1 MVYCPTNDALV
12 QVTDRLSP
20 VGLCCMLDSVT
31 GLYLTADELFAVR
44 HSTFF
49 NYQFGFDVSIPS
61 QEVFD
66 QYSLPRQHTIQLSNG
81 TQILYSRNFQL
92 FSGGFNMRHQSL
104 GYLHDSEITA
114 VQAKDAEQLPANSRT
129 PGPTRNLFGGQTPTP
144 FTAGDTASLIDTGTS
159 QISVQ
164 HRISEKLKLKYVEL
178 SNKAIQ
184 EHRKWKLLD
193 TSEQYSIQVCT
204 TPVAKTIDDL
214 FLGKGFVTESGKY
227 EWYSWTF
234 ADFYDKLLQCF
245 KATKIDNVSTIK
257 KAFYEQA
264 QHDSVLDTT
273 IQGWL
278 DHSNI
283 VTTILQN
290 SGVLDSKGHFI
301 AGSLTPT
308 EQEELGHY
316 VYKLMLVDSVQPG
329 DTATPTPRRNFK
341 EMLLRKFQ
349 AENPGVTQFPSVEV
363 FMQYLLKMYN
373 QRLNAVSDAMDYGML
388 GGQIPPPISEDTIEE
403 IHNGSLKPRGNR
415 GGGAKRPSEANT
427 LNNII
432 QDDAAVPCNGCGW
445 TGVCVDYANCHFK
458 SHPGYNKDK
467 NKSWAASNN
476 GKAYKAAK
484 CEDKHGKTA
493 GRDQLSFYHRPCGK
507 KMTEPEMKALKDAGM
522 TKPKRLSKKPQSGSS
537 SGGKRKLTDHPFD
550 ILATYTTTK
559 DESYLRPFSVLC
571 HQEKTKVERD
581 SRSKK
586 ANAKEDNNI
595 KVNALIDTGAIQSS
609 YISLNLAR
617 KLHKLGLM
625 KIQTKQRICSGI
637 NNSSCT
643 TATASYDLTLSFV
656 NERTLN
662 EELLVLRAQVIDSR
676 FDLIIGQPDI
686 FFMI

>member
-1 MVYCPTNDALV
+1 
-12 QVTDRLSP
+12 
-20 VGLCCMLDSVT
+20 
-31 GLYLTADELFAVR
+31 
-44 HSTFF
+44 
-49 NYQFGFDVSIPS
+49 
-61 QEVFD
+61 
-66 QYSLPRQHTIQLSNG
+66 
-81 TQILYSRNFQL
+81 
-92 FSGGFNMRHQSL
+92 
-104 GYLHDSEITA
+104 
-114 VQAKDAEQLPANSRT
+114 
-129 PGPTRNLFGGQTPTP
+129 
-144 FTAGDTASLIDTGTS
+144 
-159 QISVQ
+159 
-164 HRISEKLKLKYVEL
+164 
-178 SNKAIQ
+178 
-184 EHRKWKLLD
+184 
-193 TSEQYSIQVCT
+193 
-204 TPVAKTIDDL
+204 
-214 FLGKGFVTESGKY
+214 
-227 EWYSWTF
+227 
-234 ADFYDKLLQCF
+234 
-245 KATKIDNVSTIK
+245 
-257 KAFYEQA
+257 
-264 QHDSVLDTT
+264 
-273 IQGWL
+273 
-278 DHSNI
+278 
-283 VTTILQN
+283 
-290 SGVLDSKGHFI
+290 
-301 AGSLTPT
+301 
-308 EQEELGHY
+308 
-316 VYKLMLVDSVQPG
+316 
-329 DTATPTPRRNFK
+329 
-341 EMLLRKFQ
+341 MLLRKFQ

-458 SHPGYNKDK
+458 SHPGYNKEK

-581 SRSKK
+581 SLSKK
-586 ANAKEDNNI
+586 ENVKEDNNI

-617 KLHKLGLM
+617 KLHKLGLI
-625 KIQTKQRICSGI
+625 KIQTKQRICSGW
-637 NNSSCT
+637 NK
-643 TATASYDLTLSFV
+643 
-656 NERTLN
+656 
-662 EELLVLRAQVIDSR
+662 
-676 FDLIIGQPDI
+676 
-686 FFMI
+686 